1 MKSGMPRLTPLG
13 WTNILPTGSL
23 WHCGDGM
30 VNRSIGEFQKRL
42 QQFSDHSHEGDV
54 LAPLEKL
61 A

>member
-1 MKSGMPRLTPLG
+1 MKSRMPRLTPLG

-23 WHCGDGM
+23 RHWGDGM
-30 VNRSIGEFQKRL
+30 VNRSRGRFQK
-42 QQFSDHSHEGDV
+42 QQFSDRSHEGDV

>member
-1 MKSGMPRLTPLG
+1 MKSRMPRLTPLG

-23 WHCGDGM
+23 RHWGDGM
-30 VNRSIGEFQKRL
+30 VNRSIGEDST
-42 QQFSDHSHEGDV
+42 QFSDRSHEGDV